1 MEENLNLWKFKPY
14 NKDHTIIKTIIN
26 KNMKHKKI
34 TTCEMSKLAIS
45 ITLITTKT
53 IANKGYVMKMNPN
66 LWKLRP

>member
-1 MEENLNLWKFKPY
+1 M
-14 NKDHTIIKTIIN
+14 KTIIN
-26 KNMKHKKI
+26 KNMKRRKT

-66 LWKLRP
+66 L